1 MSPINPSPQ
10 RLFRSTLWSLA
21 GTVVPMLVALA
32 AVPWL
37 LHRLGQERLGVLSLI
52 WVVVGYFSF
61 LDMGLGRAI
70 TVRLASMRAQKDHLQ
85 DLECGLLG
93 SALALLL
100 GFGILAMGVCSLL
113 LACGVLPLKLAVPG
127 LTEEVIGA
135 LWWTLPSVPLL
146 LVASA
151 LRGQMEGLVAFRVLN
166 LIRIPTGT
174 LLVALPCLVA
184 EFSPDLRF
192 ASASMLL
199 VRVVSVTW
207 TWRWLARH
215 GRMGFFEFM
224 GRCADSA
231 HRRYLRDLL
240 TLGGWVT
247 ISNVVGP
254 LIVYMDRFLIGATLG
269 ATAVVGYVVPFDV
282 VSRLPILVAAL
293 ASVLLPEISR
303 LSSLA
308 VAQPDSDQWRR
319 AGDLVRRASAVSAAS
334 VVVVV
339 ALGVLLI
346 PSALS
351 MWLGADFAR
360 GSSRVAQI
368 LLLAFGINAL
378 AQIPFVAL
386 QAVGSAR
393 VVAILHLTEL
403 LPYAFLVVW
412 MVRQWGLEG
421 AAWAWLVR
429 STLDYV
435 LLAGL
440 WHRVTG
446 QPARAFGG

>member
-1 MSPINPSPQ
+1 
-10 RLFRSTLWSLA
+10 
-21 GTVVPMLVALA
+21 
-32 AVPWL
+32 
-37 LHRLGQERLGVLSLI
+37 
-52 WVVVGYFSF
+52 
-61 LDMGLGRAI
+61 
-70 TVRLASMRAQKDHLQ
+70 
-85 DLECGLLG
+85 
-93 SALALLL
+93 
-100 GFGILAMGVCSLL
+100 
-113 LACGVLPLKLAVPG
+113 
-127 LTEEVIGA
+127 
-135 LWWTLPSVPLL
+135 
-146 LVASA
+146 
-151 LRGQMEGLVAFRVLN
+151 
-166 LIRIPTGT
+166 
-174 LLVALPCLVA
+174 
-184 EFSPDLRF
+184 
-192 ASASMLL
+192 
-199 VRVVSVTW
+199 
-207 TWRWLARH
+207 
-215 GRMGFFEFM
+215 
-224 GRCADSA
+224 
-231 HRRYLRDLL
+231 
-240 TLGGWVT
+240 
-247 ISNVVGP
+247 
-254 LIVYMDRFLIGATLG
+254 
-269 ATAVVGYVVPFDV
+269 
-282 VSRLPILVAAL
+282 
-293 ASVLLPEISR
+293 
-303 LSSLA
+303 
-308 VAQPDSDQWRR
+308 
-319 AGDLVRRASAVSAAS
+319 LVRRASAVSAAS